1 MIKFRTISHILKI
14 YVLPEVKKRI
24 ENGKIKRNDLPLE
37 VNQFRLIQR
46 ELPNGNMLSTI
57 EINKEVNLR
66 IKVKVKRSLSAGESL
81 TLKDIYPEKCFICPP
96 DYNGKP
102 MAYFL
107 CQSLFCDYFLFFDFE
122 PNLTN
127 ITKEELKE
135 IEIPYPILVFI
146 NNKNFNKTVCPLEK
160 IKILSDKNWPP
171 APGYYPR
178 VLLELHKDLT
188 IIDSPNFLEI
198 VSSAYGT
205 SYWDKRIT
213 FWQETNFFP
222 NRIPYLKHALDAH
235 FNKDYI
241 TSIYVLVPQF
251 EGIIRDYLLQCGRT
265 PAERY
270 QEIIQDFKKLVLSRN
285 ILMFPQKLFETI
297 FDYLENGSFWK
308 RTDSVSDPATT
319 INRHGIA
326 HGIFTGFEC
335 KEISLKYLILLDS
348 LSFVLLHDK
357 MMMNNI

>member
-24 ENGKIKRNDLPLE
+24 ENGKIKRTDLPLE
-37 VNQFRLIQR
+37 IHHFRLIQR
-46 ELPNGNMLSTI
+46 KLPSGNILPI
-57 EINKEVNLR
+57 VEINEEVKLR
-66 IKVKVKRSLSAGESL
+66 IKVKVKRSVSAGEPL
-81 TLKDIYPEKCFICPP
+81 TLKDIYPEKCCICPP
-96 DYNGKP
+96 VYNEKP

-127 ITKEELKE
+127 ITKEELKD

-146 NNKNFNKTVCPLEK
+146 NNKNFKKTVRPLDK

-171 APGYYPR
+171 APGYYPQ
-178 VLLELHKDLT
+178 VLLELHNDQT

-222 NRIPYLKHALDAH
+222 NRIQYLKRVLDAH
-235 FNKDYI
+235 YNKDYI
-241 TSIYVLVPQF
+241 ASIYVLVPQF
-251 EGIIRDYLLQCGRT
+251 EGIIRDYLLECGRT

-270 QEIIQDFKKLVLSRN
+270 QEIIQDFKKLILSRN
-285 ILMFPQKLFETI
+285 ILMFPQKLFEAI
-297 FDYLENGSFWK
+297 FNYLENGSFWK
-308 RTDSVSDPATT
+308 RTDTVSDPATT

-348 LSFVLLHDK
+348 LFLVLLHDK
-357 MMMNNI
+357 MMTNKI